1 VSNQLRQETP
11 YDSPWTIRRRV
22 RRIFWELCWNLLCRF
37 TPKPF
42 NPWRLLV
49 LRAFGAKVEGVPF
62 VHQRA
67 KVEVP
72 ENLTLRHRACLGDGA
87 VAYSLGPIEI
97 CEDATVAQEAY
108 LCAGTHD
115 FDDPALSLKTK
126 SIHVEAG
133 AFLGARVFVLP
144 GVTIGAKAVVGAC
157 SVVTRDVPDRT
168 TVAGNPAKPTVE
180 STLSEKSPAT

>member
-1 VSNQLRQETP
+1 M
-11 YDSPWTIRRRV
+11 
-22 RRIFWELCWNLLCRF
+22 
-37 TPKPF
+37 
-42 NPWRLLV
+42 
-49 LRAFGAKVEGVPF
+49 EGVPF

-97 CEDATVAQEAY
+97 GEGATVAQEAY

-115 FDDPALSLKTK
+115 FDDPALPLKTE

-133 AFLGARVFVLP
+133 AFLGARAFVLP
-144 GVTIGAKAVVGAC
+144 GVTIGTKAIVGH
-157 SVVTRDVPDRT
+157 RD
-168 TVAGNPAKPTVE
+168 E
-180 STLSEKSPAT
+180 SHDEFVRWKVCGTQL